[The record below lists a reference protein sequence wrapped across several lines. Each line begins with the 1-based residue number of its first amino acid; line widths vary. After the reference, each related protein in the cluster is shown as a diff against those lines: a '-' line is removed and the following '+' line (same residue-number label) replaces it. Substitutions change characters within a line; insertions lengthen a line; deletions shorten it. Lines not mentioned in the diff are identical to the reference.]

1 MKNIYLLIFLLLVF
15 FEANSQQKFVKYQT
29 FDEYKMQGI
38 KEKRIKYP
46 CVYIKENGDTIFVRK
61 SYDKNI
67 ITYIK
72 KPDFWY
78 TKLKIEEKST
88 FTDRYRVCEKFI
100 YNDTI
105 IEYEYIK
112 KNDGKIFGI
121 TIFVHTKTDYLQLNL
136 SDTDINNSSNVYKQ
150 IKKLV
155 NNYKD
160 FFPLYVSGK
169 YQPRDYIFYSKHID
183 KNILTIYEVNEQGRT
198 HVASKKMN
206 TLGEFD
212 NKGLIAWWY

>member
-1 MKNIYLLIFLLLVF
+1 MKYIYLLIFILVAC
-15 FEANSQQKFVKYQT
+15 FEANSQPKFVKYQT

-38 KEKRIKYP
+38 KDKRIKYP

-72 KPDFWY
+72 KPDYWY
-78 TKLKIEEKST
+78 TKQIIRSFVKVSRI
-88 FTDRYRVCEKFI
+88 CERFI

-105 IEYEYIK
+105 IDYEYIK
-112 KNDGKIFGI
+112 NNNGEIFGCY
-121 TIFVHTKTDYLQLNL
+121 IFVHTKTSCLVLTL
-136 SDTDINNSSNVYKQ
+136 SKTDINHTEDVFKQ
-150 IKKLV
+150 IKKLI

-160 FFPLYVSGK
+160 FFPLYSTK
-169 YQPRDYIFYSKHID
+169 EHQPRFYEFYLKHID

-198 HVASKKMN
+198 YVASKKMN
-206 TLGEFD
+206 HLGEFD

>member
-1 MKNIYLLIFLLLVF
+1 MKNIYLLIFLWVVF
-15 FEANSQQKFVKYQT
+15 SEANCQPKFVKYQS

-46 CVYIKENGDTIFVRK
+46 CVYIKENGDTMFVRK

-72 KPDFWY
+72 KQDYWY
-78 TKLKIEEKST
+78 TKLIIISFVKVSRI
-88 FTDRYRVCEKFI
+88 CERFI
-100 YNDTI
+100 CNDTI
-105 IEYEYIK
+105 IDYEYIK
-112 KNDGKIFGI
+112 NNNGEIFGCY
-121 TIFVHTKTDYLQLNL
+121 IFVHTKTSCVVLAV
-136 SDTDINNSSNVYKQ
+136 SKTAINHTEDLFQQ

-160 FFPLYVSGK
+160 FFPLYVPGK
-169 YQPRDYIFYSKHID
+169 YQPRDHIFYSKHID

-198 HVASKKMN
+198 YVASKKMN